1 MGIQINGNND
11 IISALDGSWTAEGA
25 SINTSG
31 ILTATTF
38 TGNVTGTA
46 CTFVD
51 GKFTG
56 NVTIGGTLTY
66 EDVTN
71 IDSVGVITARDGV
84 NVTSGSVSVTDG
96 YAYRFGDGSYR
107 IEGKDDGANA
117 RIGFLAGGSERLRIT
132 PAGAVQIGNLQT
144 SQNSTTHTSATKLHI
159 DSTKSIKIARLGA
172 GSLSSAG
179 WYTVARISSGE
190 GNYFKCYVSLGGNF
204 TQDMCVMELTGSW
217 SASGGLSNAYTEPV
231 FTAHRTGAH
240 STDRI
245 TRARFVKDGS
255 NVTYLQIYIAAG
267 VDSNTWGK
275 SVLEYQ
281 IGAYSQN
288 TADSNSYAM
297 FAAQAS
303 GLTGIRTLEV
313 DDNALCTNAGSYKFY
328 SGGNATERLTIT
340 STGEVNIGGNYTQTT
355 VPLAVTTSANNFGI
369 RLLTGTNSV
378 CDILNND
385 SAGNC
390 EIRGY
395 YNNNS
400 GSRGEG
406 FRLESS
412 GDSFFNGGHLIVGGT
427 SFGASSTF
435 SVASGGQFRSVLAQN
450 TAGTSL
456 IGAISGVSNGF
467 EINVDSSQNQNYK
480 FHNGSANNVTINQY
494 GQVLIKTTSTANAHA
509 NADDLIIG
517 DTGSDQRSG
526 ITIVSD
532 TDKDGAIH
540 FSDGTGSGQL
550 RGQIVYGHTFGSYSD
565 VLAIYTGGS
574 SSMLI
579 QEDGDVVLGEIGS
592 TRYTEGSTSAQLRV
606 VGNADSGRPGAISL
620 MGFGNTS
627 NEAHARINFQQQTS
641 GTNGQTTA
649 RIEAINRSAGE
660 DASDLVFYTEKTGQD
675 LKECAR
681 MTTKGELLINRTDT
695 VSTNLSF
702 DSLHLGIGGN
712 YGPNLSYRTIGF
724 GYRANETSEYPA
736 SIGCQI
742 TDWASNTKADL
753 VFATRN
759 STGQSDV
766 ATERLRIKAVGESAF
781 SGPVEINGG
790 TFNASTDATLKIIA
804 STNNDWGIL
813 VNKYTGSAT
822 EYGINV
828 DISKNA
834 AYAYRIRGNGSQTYT
849 IDGAGATTHNMWAD
863 APAGFVTGGLTKY
876 TDAVAEYHYTWAQSG
891 QEDYYIDLTC
901 GSYFQAEFIYTSDQ
915 SNGGNLVEQY
925 ARGNWAN
932 NHTTHRGMMH
942 EWIGGGGNLI
952 TTFTV
957 SDQSGNG
964 SVDVKGGMTQMG
976 SAGASY
982 RGYYG
987 GGHEGSGGTN
997 NGRLRIAEDKNNAS
1011 ASVGNRSL
1019 IVKVYYGSFSISKS
1033 VQ

>member
-38 TGNVTGTA
+38 KGNVTGTA

-71 IDSVGVITARDGV
+71 IDSVGIITARGGIIDNTLTAGRV
-84 NVTSGSVSVTDG
+84 VYVDSDKSLTDSANLTFNGNNVTLEEGRLFVKRSTIPSVDVRNSTNTSYSRVILQQGAAEGG
-96 YAYRFGDGSYR
+96 YFQISR
-107 IEGKDDGANA
+107 EGTNSTANAGANSVELNQSSNHPLT
-117 RIGFLAGGSERLRIT
+117 IKTNNTERLRIT
-132 PAGAVQIGNLQT
+132 GAGNVGIGTAIPGAEFEVRGAGTVALFQGTGGNAFIGLTDLDAGAGIGYIGSDGGDLLFQT
-144 SQNSTTHTSATKLHI
+144 PGSSYSTKL
-159 DSTKSIKIARLGA
+159 L
-172 GSLSSAG
+172 
-179 WYTVARISSGE
+179 
-190 GNYFKCYVSLGGNF
+190 
-204 TQDMCVMELTGSW
+204 
-217 SASGGLSNAYTEPV
+217 
-231 FTAHRTGAH
+231 
-240 STDRI
+240 I
-245 TRARFVKDGS
+245 T
-255 NVTYLQIYIAAG
+255 
-267 VDSNTWGK
+267 
-275 SVLEYQ
+275 
-281 IGAYSQN
+281 
-288 TADSNSYAM
+288 
-297 FAAQAS
+297 
-303 GLTGIRTLEV
+303 
-313 DDNALCTNAGSYKFY
+313 
-328 SGGNATERLTIT
+328 SGGN
-340 STGEVNIGGNYTQTT
+340 V
-355 VPLAVTTSANNFGI
+355 
-369 RLLTGTNSV
+369 
-378 CDILNND
+378 
-385 SAGNC
+385 
-390 EIRGY
+390 
-395 YNNNS
+395 
-400 GSRGEG
+400 
-406 FRLESS
+406 
-412 GDSFFNGGHLIVGGT
+412 IVGGT
-427 SFGASSTF
+427 SYGAASSF
-435 SVASGGQFRSVLAQN
+435 SMAHGGEFRSVLAQN

-517 DTGSDQRSG
+517 DTGNDQRTG

-540 FSDGTGSGQL
+540 FSDGTGAGQL

-565 VLAIYTGGS
+565 VLAIYTGGTA
-574 SSMLI
+574 SMLI
-579 QEDGDVVLGEIGS
+579 QEDGDVVLGEIGT
-592 TRYTEGSTSAQLRV
+592 TRYTEGSTEAQLRV

-627 NEAHARINFQQQTS
+627 NEAHARINFQQQTTGS
-641 GTNGQTTA
+641 NGQTTA
-649 RIEAINRSAGE
+649 RIEAINRSGAE
-660 DASDLVFYTEKTGQD
+660 DASDLVYYTEKAGQD
-675 LKECAR
+675 LKEVAR
-681 MTTKGELLINRTDT
+681 MTTRGELLINRTDT

-724 GYRANETSEYPA
+724 GYRANTTSEYPA

-742 TDWASNTKADL
+742 TDWASNTKAEL

-759 STGQSDV
+759 TTGQADV

-790 TFNASTDATLKIIA
+790 TFNSSTDATLKVTA
-804 STNNDWGIL
+804 TNNNDWGIY
-813 VNKYTGSAT
+813 VNKYSGSST

-828 DISKNA
+828 DIGKNA
-834 AYAYRIRGNGSQTYT
+834 AYAYRIRGNGSSGGQTWT
-849 IDGAGATTHNMWAD
+849 VDGAGAISHNMWAD
-863 APAGFVTGGLTKY
+863 APTGFASGGLTY
-876 TDAVAEYHYTWAQSG
+876 STQAVNEYHYTWAQSG

-915 SNGGNLVEQY
+915 SNGGHLVEQY
-925 ARGNWAN
+925 ARGKWAN
-932 NHTTHRGMMH
+932 NHTTHTGFLY
-942 EWIGGGGNLI
+942 EWSGGGGNLV
-952 TTFTV
+952 TTFTA

-964 SVDVKGGMTQMG
+964 SVDLKGGLTTMG

-982 RGYYG
+982 RAQYG
-987 GGHEGSGGTN
+987 GGHEGSGGSA
-997 NGRLRIAEDKNNAS
+997 NGRLRIAEDKNNVS

-1019 IVKVYYGSFSISKS
+1019 IVKVYYGAFSISKS